1 MVYTLRIPVMPF
13 HTRPVRKPGPMYN
26 DDAMLA
32 TLDLLKTLS
41 CLQQLQE
48 MNKKPEKWV
57 KRIKIPQCD
66 PESISLKVN
75 GEKAHIRAV
84 RETGDSEN
92 GESTE
97 IRRTFVLPR
106 TLDTEKIDCK
116 VGVNGILTLEAP
128 FRIEK
133 TNEKTVPNETRANSE
148 GKEEQSKATEKH
160 DQKDIEKETLPAVWK
175 RRFCLK
181 GFNKETL
188 KVSVRDNLVTIE
200 GEMEM
205 SESDDSSL
213 TMTKIISLPTNVDVD
228 NLKCRMNSE
237 GTLELEAPFMN
248 DDDDDNNKPT
258 VSNEK
263 EETVDS
269 VSNDAKDEISPEQK
283 TSESEVTRPEDD
295 REQRTE
301 TDIAMSL
308 DDNNTEDNNTED
320 NNIEDNNTE
329 DNNTEDNNIDDNN
342 TEDNNI
348 EDDEKQTEGE
358 NSEEKVEFTE

>member
-1 MVYTLRIPVMPF
+1 
-13 HTRPVRKPGPMYN
+13 MYN

-41 CLQQLQE
+41 CIQQLQE

-57 KRIKIPQCD
+57 KRIKIPQVD

-92 GESTE
+92 GETTE

-106 TLDTEKIDCK
+106 TLDTEKIECK
-116 VGVNGILTLEAP
+116 VSMNGILTLEAP
-128 FRIEK
+128 FRIEE
-133 TNEKTVPNETRANSE
+133 TNEKTGVPNETRAKSA
-148 GKEEQSKATEKH
+148 GKEEQWKATEKH

-200 GEMEM
+200 GEMKI

-213 TMTKIISLPTNVDVD
+213 TMKKIISLPTNVDVD

-248 DDDDDNNKPT
+248 DDDDGKNNPI

-263 EETVDS
+263 EETVNS
-269 VSNDAKDEISPEQK
+269 VSNDVKDEISPEQK
-283 TSESEVTRPEDD
+283 TSESEVTWPDD
-295 REQRTE
+295 GEQRTE

-308 DDNNTEDNNTED
+308 DDNNKKDNNTED
-320 NNIEDNNTE
+320 
-329 DNNTEDNNIDDNN
+329 
-342 TEDNNI
+342 
-348 EDDEKQTEGE
+348 DEKETEGE
-358 NSEEKVEFTE
+358 NSEGKVEFTE